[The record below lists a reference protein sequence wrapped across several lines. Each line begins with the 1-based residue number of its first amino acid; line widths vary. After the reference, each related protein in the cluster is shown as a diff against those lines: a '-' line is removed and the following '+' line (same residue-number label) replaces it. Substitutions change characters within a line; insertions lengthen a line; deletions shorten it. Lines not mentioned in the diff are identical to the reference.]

1 MSVSTP
7 IVGLLS
13 YVQNLQNSGENETRQ
28 DYKYW
33 RRTTVTKYNDLN
45 NCNTYITIYNYGII
59 IVRASM
65 ILIVF

>member
-33 RRTTVTKYNDLN
+33 RRTTVTKYEWSQEGYRNKTAVN
-45 NCNTYITIYNYGII
+45 KRWKNVIRKGW
-59 IVRASM
+59 M
-65 ILIVF
+65 E